1 MMFFVQCRQTCP
13 PVERAAGALAVRLG
27 SCLTEA
33 GVDGGNAGGILAIRC
48 ELRVWQPGG
57 GPARHRDAVRAA
69 FLPAPSSAPA
79 PLPRRTLRPVRRLE
93 YDLHIRPDTLNTR
106 HRVWFYFA
114 VRGATRG
121 QKVRP
126 HAHAQQEH
134 SHAYAH
140 AHAHAHAHAR
150 PQVIFNV
157 IGYSKTKSLYRDGMA
172 PVVSTSARPHC
183 AVLTAP
189 S

>member
-121 QKVRP
+121 QKVSSTCTCTCTTRTFACVCTCTCTCTCTCASTTG
-126 HAHAQQEH
+126 HFQRHRILED
-134 SHAYAH
+134 
-140 AHAHAHAHAR
+140 
-150 PQVIFNV
+150 QVALS
-157 IGYSKTKSLYRDGMA
+157 GRHGTGGQ
-172 PVVSTSARPHC
+172 H
-183 AVLTAP
+183 
-189 S
+189 